1 MAVPQTVGT
10 FVIGLF
16 FLPETKDRDL
26 RQGLGDTAPCALK
39 LDQQIEG
46 RSQTVAARCTNTG

>member
-1 MAVPQTVGT
+1 MAVPQAVGT
-10 FVIGLF
+10 FVISLF
-16 FLPETKDRDL
+16 FLPETKNREFTP
-26 RQGLGDTAPCALK
+26 RIGGTALCALK

>member
-1 MAVPQTVGT
+1 VGT

-16 FLPETKDRDL
+16 FLPETKDRGFTP
-26 RQGLGDTAPCALK
+26 RIRDTAPCALK